1 MLILPIS
8 LITFFPLQ
16 FISSV
21 INASDF
27 QQVAHN
33 ILCNLQQFVVMLSA
47 NFYVTAAALFS
58 GCMSHSTQNTSFRRR
73 FLKPV
78 SGLGMEKTK
87 PNTTKAHIH
96 QSKEMH
102 CNTKKLKPGLVA
114 SYDIQP
120 GNGAGL
126 FSKEKI
132 GKEGDKEKVKNKSL
146 KGQGK
151 HMTN

>member
-1 MLILPIS
+1 
-8 LITFFPLQ
+8 
-16 FISSV
+16 
-21 INASDF
+21 
-27 QQVAHN
+27 
-33 ILCNLQQFVVMLSA
+33 
-47 NFYVTAAALFS
+47 
-58 GCMSHSTQNTSFRRR
+58 
-73 FLKPV
+73 
-78 SGLGMEKTK
+78 MEKTK

-102 CNTKKLKPGLVA
+102 CNTKKKLKPGLVA

-120 GNGAGL
+120 GNGARL

-151 HMTN
+151 HMTNKQAAIYIYIYIYIYTVAPKVKIESRAHYAAESELMLLCSTLPQALARLYMFSIH